1 MHVVQGKEKRLNIV
15 KNLAFVFGA
24 EDLSRFASKD
34 EEEIIRNNGHLNISK
49 EECIKL
55 IKEDIALATEELS
68 NLAEIHPAWIVKAI
82 ENESPKI
89 IGIILRWLPSRHVRY
104 ILDKL
109 PKKVKLS
116 LPKLVESFAV
126 PTQVLNLIKAGFERK
141 FNIPQATTK
150 DSIKTFDDCVYLK
163 TKDLE
168 VVFKD
173 LGMHE
178 LAMAFQNVDQTGVKV
193 LLNRMSVSSARAL
206 QHRIKDVADE
216 NVALLRDARYSLLEV
231 AMDQEDIDKLLIEIG
246 IASFSK
252 ALKNDDVFSGL
263 QLKLDPEVSYLFKR
277 YIDQHINANKLADI
291 RQGLIM
297 ERLSILSRAGEIET
311 SLG

>member
-1 MHVVQGKEKRLNIV
+1 MQRAQEKERRLNVV
-15 KNLAFVFGA
+15 KSLAFVFGA
-24 EDLSRFASKD
+24 GDLSKFAAKD
-34 EEEIIRNNGHLNISK
+34 EEEVIKNNGQLHVSR
-49 EECIKL
+49 EECIKS
-55 IKEDIALATEELS
+55 IKEEISLATEELS

-104 ILDKL
+104 ILDRL
-109 PKKVKLS
+109 PKKIKLS

-126 PTQVLNLIKAGFERK
+126 PTQVLGLIKAGFERK

-150 DSIKTFDDCVYLK
+150 DSIKTFDDCVCLK

-168 VVFKD
+168 VIFRD

-178 LAMAFQNVDQTGVKV
+178 LAMAFQNVDQAGIKV

-206 QHRIKDVADE
+206 QHRIKEVTDE
-216 NVALLRDARYSLLEV
+216 NVALLRDARYSILEV
-231 AMDQEDIDKLLIEIG
+231 AMDQEDIEKLLIEIG

-252 ALKNDDVFSGL
+252 ALKTDEIFSGL
-263 QLKLDPEVSYLFKR
+263 QLKLDPEVSYIFKR
-277 YIDQHINANKLADI
+277 YIDQHIHANKLANI
-291 RQGLIM
+291 RQALIM
-297 ERLSILSRAGEIET
+297 ERLSLLSRAGEIET